1 VAAVRHTSYCRLCPA
16 FCGLIVTV
24 DGDRVVDVAGDP
36 DNPLSQGYTCSKGR
50 ASGDLHHHPER
61 LDRPLRRDEH
71 GRLVDTTWDDALDEI
86 TTALRRVIAESG
98 PNAIAAYRASGWGL
112 DLPGVAVSDPF
123 FRGLGSDQI
132 YSAITIDG
140 PNKFVVPELITGC
153 SMPWLNPDL
162 RTTETLLL
170 VGQNP
175 LVSHGHGNIVPN
187 PVVTLRAIKA
197 RGRIVV
203 ADPRLTETA
212 RLADVHVRLRPGSDP
227 AFLAYLVR
235 EALARQRDDTYLAA
249 CADTES
255 VAKVAQLV
263 APYTAARAADVCDVG
278 EDVLEAAAAAVLNGT
293 RIAFASG
300 TGTSMN
306 AAGNV
311 SEWLGWALLAVTG
324 SLDRPGG
331 SIFNPGV
338 LRPKE
343 GMPLPPVVDSGAR
356 ATTMPHIR
364 PVFNGLP
371 SAALADE
378 IFTGSVRALFV
389 MGGNP
394 ALVFPETSKIRRA
407 LRATELLVVCDI
419 RHTETTELA
428 THVLPVT
435 SQLERAD
442 LNSGGFFPYP
452 FVQYIAPVVAPA
464 ASRKPTSWVF
474 GELSRRMGVP
484 VMNDPAAGARL
495 PDGFT
500 DDDVLEV
507 MTAESRIPWSALREA
522 EHGILAIDAPGPGWL
537 IPELL
542 AHKLDLAPAA
552 LVEQFASW
560 DAVLPRD
567 GLVLINRRL
576 PRQMNST
583 MRDVGA
589 QAALGPMPTL
599 LVHPDDAADH
609 GLAAGD
615 EVLVASRHGTSPAQ
629 VELTDSVRRGVV
641 SIPHGW
647 STPNVNELTSSTEE
661 LDPLTAMPR
670 FSGFP
675 VTLERV
681 R

>member
-1 VAAVRHTSYCRLCPA
+1 VTAVRRTSYCRLCPA

-24 DGDRVVDVAGDP
+24 DGNRIVDVAGDP
-36 DNPLSQGYTCSKGR
+36 DNPLSLGYTCSKGR

-61 LDRPLRRDEH
+61 LDRPLRRDAT
-71 GRLVDTTWDDALDEI
+71 GDLVDTTWDAALDEI
-86 TTALRRVIAESG
+86 TAVLRRVIDESG
-98 PNAIAAYRASGWGL
+98 PNAVAAYRASGWGL

-140 PNKFVVPELITGC
+140 PNKFVVPELIAGC

-162 RTTETLLL
+162 RTTQTLLL

-203 ADPRLTETA
+203 ADPRVTETA

-227 AFLAYLVR
+227 AFLAFLVR
-235 EALARQRDDTYLAA
+235 EAFTRQRDDPYLAA
-249 CADTES
+249 CAEPRS
-255 VAKVAQLV
+255 VETVAALV
-263 APYTAARAADVCDVG
+263 APYTVGRVAEICDVG
-278 EDVLEAAAAAVLNGT
+278 EDVLEKAAAAVLNGT

-300 TGTSMN
+300 TGASMN
-306 AAGNV
+306 ASGNV
-311 SEWLGWALLAVTG
+311 SEWLAWALLAMTG

-343 GMPLPPVVDSGAR
+343 GKKFPPVVDSGAR

-364 PVFNGLP
+364 PIFGGLP

-378 IFTGSVRALFV
+378 IFTGSVRVLFV

-394 ALVFPETSKIRRA
+394 ALVFPESSKVRRA
-407 LRATELLVVCDI
+407 LQSVELLVVCDI

-428 THVLPVT
+428 SFVLPVT

-442 LNSGGFFPYP
+442 LNTGMFFPEP
-452 FVQYIAPVVAPA
+452 FVQYIGPVVAPA
-464 ASRKPTSWVF
+464 ASRRPTSWVF

-484 VMNDPAAGARL
+484 VMNDPAAAARL
-495 PDGFT
+495 PEAFT

-507 MTAESRIPWSALREA
+507 MAAESRIPWSTVRDA
-522 EHGILAIDAPGPGWL
+522 EHGMLASSAPGPGWL
-537 IPELL
+537 IPDLL
-542 AHKLDLAPAA
+542 PHTLDLAPDP
-552 LVEQFASW
+552 LVGQFASW
-560 DAVLPRD
+560 DAALPRD

-589 QAALGPMPTL
+589 QATLGPLPTL
-599 LVHPDDAADH
+599 LVHPDDAADR
-609 GLAAGD
+609 GLSSGD
-615 EVLVASRHGTSPAQ
+615 EVLVASRHGSSPAQ
-629 VELTDSVRRGVV
+629 VELSDSIRPGVV

-675 VTLERV
+675 VTVTR